1 MTNPKCSVC
10 RLPISADCEYNDQCP
25 HNPVTHD
32 IKKEMKI
39 EHPNPKKH
47 LYISLI
53 KSVIRI
59 IAGSMLFVDMLHLAG
74 LLIIVAELLGIA
86 EELV

>member
-1 MTNPKCSVC
+1 
-10 RLPISADCEYNDQCP
+10 
-25 HNPVTHD
+25 
-32 IKKEMKI
+32 MKFKQ
-39 EHPNPKKH
+39 PNPKKH
-47 LYISLI
+47 LYISLV

-59 IAGSMLFVDMLHLAG
+59 VAGSMLFVDLIHLAG

>member
-1 MTNPKCSVC
+1 MNSPKCSIC
-10 RLPISADCEYNDQCP
+10 RKPISTDCDYKHRCP
-25 HNPVTHD
+25 HNPTFRGF
-32 IKKEMKI
+32 KKMKFKQ
-39 EHPNPKKH
+39 PNPKKH
-47 LYISLI
+47 LYISLV

-59 IAGSMLFVDMLHLAG
+59 VAGSMLFVDLIHLAG